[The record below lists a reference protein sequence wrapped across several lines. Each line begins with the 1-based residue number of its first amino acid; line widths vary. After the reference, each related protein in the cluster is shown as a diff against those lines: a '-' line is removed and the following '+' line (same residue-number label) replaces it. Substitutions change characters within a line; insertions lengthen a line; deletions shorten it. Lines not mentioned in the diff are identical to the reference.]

1 MAQIRSIDQISK
13 KFAEVTP
20 LRTGDYEAGIANPRR
35 DWATATAAA
44 EGAYEEG
51 LRESMTKKRFGKGVK
66 RAGSAEWQKGATEKG
81 VNRWGPGV
89 ALAKDKYATNFG
101 PYRDTIEAV
110 KLPPRFKRRDPRNLK
125 RVEAI
130 ATALGARK
138 EAELNK

>member
-1 MAQIRSIDQISK
+1 MANIRSIDQISK

-66 RAGSAEWQKGATEKG
+66 RAGSAEWQKRSNGKRSKSLGPWSFSGKG
-81 VNRWGPGV
+81 QV
-89 ALAKDKYATNFG
+89 
-101 PYRDTIEAV
+101 
-110 KLPPRFKRRDPRNLK
+110 
-125 RVEAI
+125 
-130 ATALGARK
+130 RK
-138 EAELNK
+138 ELWALP